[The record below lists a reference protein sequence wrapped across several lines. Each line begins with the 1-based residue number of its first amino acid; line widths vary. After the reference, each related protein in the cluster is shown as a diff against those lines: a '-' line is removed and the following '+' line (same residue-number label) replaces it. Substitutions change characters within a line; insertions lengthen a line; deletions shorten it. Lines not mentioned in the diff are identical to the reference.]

1 MKMKKIAKF
10 LKYVLAACHKPHATG
25 SVRLIL
31 FTQSSLRL
39 EAWGLKPFLFITFLA
54 LVTISCETKIDP
66 ALEKVDPVLVVDAW
80 LTNKPGNQTII
91 LSQTQPYFDATTPP
105 PVTGAV
111 VTVTDNSNK
120 VFSFNEVGAKPGY
133 YVWKPIGNE
142 LIGVVGNSYKL
153 NIQTGGENYSASSRM
168 GPVPPVD
175 SITFKKN
182 EPTEQNPD
190 FYRGQFFAKDIVGKG
205 DTYWIRTYKNGVLL
219 NKPSEINVAYDAGFD
234 GGGNFFSTPGKLVD
248 FIPPIRSRIN
258 PNDKDANDKALSP
271 YIPGDSAY
279 VEIHSITVPAFNYLQ
294 EVSIQTNRPGGFS
307 ELFARPINNVSTNIE
322 NVNPNG
328 KKAIGF
334 FNVAAV
340 EGRGQKFKN

>member
-1 MKMKKIAKF
+1 MKN
-10 LKYVLAACHKPHATG
+10 LAYTFFY
-25 SVRLIL
+25 LI
-31 FTQSSLRL
+31 
-39 EAWGLKPFLFITFLA
+39 GA
-54 LVTISCETKIDP
+54 LLVFSCETKIDP

-120 VFSFNEVGAKPGY
+120 VFSFNEDVAKPGY
-133 YVWKPIGNE
+133 YVWKPVGNE

-153 NIQTGGENYSASSRM
+153 NIQTSGENYSALSRM
-168 GPVPPVD
+168 GAVPPVD

-190 FYRGQFFAKDIVGKG
+190 FYRGQFFAKDILGKG

-234 GGGNFFSTPGKLVD
+234 SGGSFFSRIGKKKNGQDSLILVD
-248 FIPPIRSRIN
+248 FIPPIRTRIN

-340 EGRGQKFKN
+340 SGKGQKFKKN